1 MRACSVSLWHSYPPK
16 SKSHYKE
23 TRSPSFIT
31 FFHTLKMYQMAETRF
46 YNINMGTSAI
56 SSILLISKWCVVKN
70 SIISVVKYLD
80 KKGNSISF
88 QILSLF
94 LSTNFS
100 VIQCLNHLQILMKKV
115 KNIDLEEGPNVFIE
129 KNKKL
134 NAKYKIFQLLKFIQ
148 TKINRN

>member
-1 MRACSVSLWHSYPPK
+1 
-16 SKSHYKE
+16 
-23 TRSPSFIT
+23 
-31 FFHTLKMYQMAETRF
+31 MYQMAETRF

-115 KNIDLEEGPNVFIE
+115 KNIDLEEEPNVFIE

-148 TKINRN
+148 T